1 MEVEEIGLGDEEE
14 GVELDDAGSADAR
27 DEEVTCNET
36 GRCSD
41 DDDDDVEVDVL
52 DAGCVADAAV
62 GTTAQGMEGEEDA
75 LALAVGGNGSD
86 CCGCSSALEEDWE
99 HLLLAASLLDADV
112 MVDPAPEYG

>member
-1 MEVEEIGLGDEEE
+1 MEEMGLGDEEE
-14 GVELDDAGSADAR
+14 DVELDDAGSADAR

-36 GRCSD
+36 GRCS
-41 DDDDDVEVDVL
+41 DDDDVEVDVL

-62 GTTAQGMEGEEDA
+62 GTTAQGMEGEEEDA
-75 LALAVGGNGSD
+75 LALAVGGDGSD